1 MALARPR
8 RQQEQDPG
16 TLVARERVALVRIE
30 AEEHPRCRRNGV
42 ARRPNAGAPSST
54 VIQAFSFTWWSP
66 SLCPGV
72 RTITTARA
80 SLPEW
85 TTIGS
90 RVPDGASISIRF
102 QLCTEAKDRLIR
114 P

>member
-1 MALARPR
+1 MSPPAETLAL
-8 RQQEQDPG
+8 
-16 TLVARERVALVRIE
+16 
-30 AEEHPRCRRNGV
+30 
-42 ARRPNAGAPSST
+42 PSST

-66 SLCPGV
+66 SFCPGV

-102 QLCTEAKDRLIR
+102 QLCTGAKDRLIR